1 MTSNASNI
9 QNTGINTPNVQLGKV
24 KVDKILMSANKG
36 ASGPDLNQTAKIT
49 KEQYVSIQQQ
59 INLANKE

>member
-9 QNTGINTPNVQLGKV
+9 QNTAINTPNVQQGKV

-36 ASGPDLNQTAKIT
+36 SNGPDLNQTAKIT
-49 KEQYVSIQQQ
+49 KEQYVSI
-59 INLANKE
+59 